1 TQPASYHL
9 QQNAK
14 GIQIQP
20 LLQDL
25 FGFHSFSGSGDAV
38 IDIKTTGND
47 RAQMIQALNGSLLLD
62 ITNGA
67 WHGIDMDS
75 ILKNGISS
83 EKIDNSNLKTPFHH
97 FTLNSEIEK
106 GISHHINTELFSDSL
121 HVVSSGYTDLNTQ
134 KLSENLL
141 ISNVLQPKNKPIPLK
156 IGGTVQNPSITLDY
170 SRLTN
175 GMNTPAEK
183 QKALQ
188 ETIQEQWKWLK
199 PR

>member
-1 TQPASYHL
+1 MAENRGRPEYCGDPTCFLPPSAKR
-9 QQNAK
+9 K

-75 ILKNGISS
+75 ILK
-83 EKIDNSNLKTPFHH
+83 TA
-97 FTLNSEIEK
+97 
-106 GISHHINTELFSDSL
+106 SL
-121 HVVSSGYTDLNTQ
+121 RKNRQ
-134 KLSENLL
+134 Q
-141 ISNVLQPKNKPIPLK
+141 QP
-156 IGGTVQNPSITLDY
+156 QNPFPSFH
-170 SRLTN
+170 
-175 GMNTPAEK
+175 P
-183 QKALQ
+183 Q
-188 ETIQEQWKWLK
+188 
-199 PR
+199 

>member
-1 TQPASYHL
+1 
-9 QQNAK
+9 
-14 GIQIQP
+14 
-20 LLQDL
+20 
-25 FGFHSFSGSGDAV
+25 
-38 IDIKTTGND
+38 
-47 RAQMIQALNGSLLLD
+47 MIQALNGSLLLD

-97 FTLNSEIEK
+97 FILNSEIEK

-141 ISNVLQPKNKPIPLK
+141 ISNILQPKNKPIPLK